1 MLAAVTAGPG
11 HPAVA
16 VLLALGAAAL
26 AAVVV
31 AMAWNV
37 HVRQIRLA
45 GQLARRQFIV
55 TGEACRTDTGDDLQ
69 VVLEGPDRA
78 AAQEPAPPVVIEGP
92 ETLVTGEQGRYR
104 ARTTG
109 NCKVVSW
116 AVGGGSVSQAPDPS
130 HADELLLTADQPGD
144 LMIFVRARE
153 GMMER
158 RATKSVTA
166 VPDVAEPAPPFTLR
180 LFLHGWTLVVVSVLV
195 VGFAGA
201 LAALGTLAPADF
213 IALTVPLAALVA
225 VLAVVRGAD
234 DAPRA
239 PGRGKPAHH
248 RGALKPYPVPDP
260 LPGSGNGHHPA
271 DADHR

>member
-1 MLAAVTAGPG
+1 
-11 HPAVA
+11 
-16 VLLALGAAAL
+16 
-26 AAVVV
+26 
-31 AMAWNV
+31 
-37 HVRQIRLA
+37 
-45 GQLARRQFIV
+45 
-55 TGEACRTDTGDDLQ
+55 
-69 VVLEGPDRA
+69 
-78 AAQEPAPPVVIEGP
+78 VVIEGP

-104 ARTTG
+104 ARTAG

-213 IALTVPLAALVA
+213 IALAVPLAALVA

-234 DAPRA
+234 DTPRT

-260 LPGSGNGHHPA
+260 LAGSGNGHHPA

>member
-1 MLAAVTAGPG
+1 MLAAVTAGTG

-16 VLLALGAAAL
+16 VLLGLGAAAL
-26 AAVVV
+26 AALVV

-45 GQLARRQFIV
+45 GQLARRQFVV
-55 TGEACRTDTGDDLQ
+55 TGDAAAADAGDELQ
-69 VVLEGPDRA
+69 VVLEGADRA
-78 AAQEPAPPVVIEGP
+78 AAQPAAPPVAIEGP
-92 ETLVTGEQGRYR
+92 ETLVTGEQARYR

-130 HADELLLTADQPGD
+130 HADELLLTADQPGA

-166 VPDVAEPAPPFTLR
+166 VPEVAEPAPPFTLR
-180 LFLHGWTLVVVSVLV
+180 LFLHGWGLITVAVLV

-225 VLAVVRGAD
+225 VVAVVRGGD
-234 DAPRA
+234 DTPRA
-239 PGRGKPAHH
+239 PGNSTATHH
-248 RGALKPYPVPDP
+248 PGALKAYTGIP
-260 LPGSGNGHHPA
+260 PGSGNANGHHPA
-271 DADHR
+271 DAEHR